1 MSNRDRRTEHD
12 ERWTRPG
19 AGAAALHRRLRIA
32 LYSHDT
38 MGLGHMRRNLLLAQA
53 LMRSPE
59 PPSVLMVA
67 GAREA
72 GALRLPRGVD
82 SVTLPALA
90 KDGDGGLGARDL
102 DLSLAEIVRLR
113 SRIIAAAIEAY
124 QPDVFIVDKV
134 PRGAMREL
142 VPALDGLA
150 AEGRCRCVLGL
161 RDILDDPETVRREW
175 REMEC
180 DDAIRRYYR
189 AVWVYGDPRLYDPVP
204 EYGFSPVVVGKVRY
218 TGYLDQRTRLAG
230 GGSECV
236 APSDVPDL
244 PEGRLVLCLLGGGQ
258 DGAALSEAFAHA
270 ELPEGSVG
278 VLVMGP
284 YLPAEARAQVRRAA
298 ASRPQLRI
306 VESLAE
312 PGWLLRRA
320 DRVIAMGGYN
330 TVCEILS
337 FERTALIVPRI
348 HPRREQLIRAE
359 RLRAH
364 GLIDMLHPGD
374 LTPEALGRWLSLDL
388 PPRPSASHRFDW
400 NGLDNVPRFVGDLF
414 NDPPSEPWYL
424 CTEKEVNRCHAIH
437 PSASATW

>member
-1 MSNRDRRTEHD
+1 MSNRDRRIEHNG
-12 ERWTRPG
+12 RG
-19 AGAAALHRRLRIA
+19 ACRNGGAEASSRLRIA

-38 MGLGHMRRNLLLAQA
+38 MGLGHMRRNLLIAQA
-53 LMRSPE
+53 LMRSPA
-59 PPSVLMVA
+59 PPSILMVA

-72 GALRLPRGVD
+72 GGLRLPRGVD

-90 KDGDGGLGARDL
+90 KDRDGGLGAREL

-113 SRIIAAAIEAY
+113 SRIIAAALEGFR
-124 QPDVFIVDKV
+124 PEVFIVDKV

-142 VPALDGLA
+142 VPALEALA
-150 AEGRCRCVLGL
+150 TEGRCRCVLGL
-161 RDILDDPETVRREW
+161 RDVLDDPETVRREW
-175 REMEC
+175 HEMEC
-180 DDAIRRYYR
+180 DDAVRRYYR
-189 AVWVYGDPRLYDPVP
+189 AVWVYGDPQLYNPVH
-204 EYGFSPVVVGKVRY
+204 EYGFSPVVAGKVRY
-218 TGYLDQRTRLAG
+218 TGYLDQRMRLAG
-230 GGSECV
+230 AQSDC
-236 APSDVPDL
+236 DVPSVVPEL

-258 DGAALSEAFAHA
+258 DGAALAEAFVNA

-278 VLVMGP
+278 VLLMGP
-284 YLPAEARAQVRRAA
+284 YLPADVRARVRLAA
-298 ASRPQLRI
+298 AARPQLRI

-348 HPRREQLIRAE
+348 HPRREQWIRAD

-364 GLIDMLHPGD
+364 GLIDVLNPDD
-374 LTPEALGRWLSLDL
+374 LTSEALGHWLSLDL
-388 PPRPSASHRFDW
+388 PPRPSANSRFDW
-400 NGLDNVPRFVGDLF
+400 NGLDSVPRFVGDLF
-414 NDPPSEPWYL
+414 NEPAPESWYP